1 MRFSLRLAATAS
13 ILAIFVSTV
22 PTKAMSLKE
31 AVAEALATNP
41 EILQAA
47 ENREAIEFELR
58 QAEGLYLPSIDL
70 DAAAGTRRL
79 DNASR
84 RRLGSDEDTLYP
96 AEVGLSIS
104 QTLFDGGNRRSEVE
118 RQAARVDGA
127 SMRVYE
133 RSEGIALRVVQEYL
147 EILLQSEIIKEIRN
161 NVAFHRQMLGEIQ
174 QSEQG
179 GALTAADTTQA
190 QERLLAAQAQ
200 YEQATEDL
208 EVAKIRFHKLVG
220 AQIANPKYPGSVS
233 GALPKSLDAAITQAR
248 AQSPRIAATVADVD
262 AADAH
267 ARGARAAY
275 LPKISLQGRAQ
286 YGQDTDG
293 SDDDGNDLEAL
304 VVARWNLYRGGQ
316 DVAKEQERIRRA
328 SEQRYALHQAHREI
342 EETVRTAWDRRI
354 KQAELAGT
362 LRKQADANA
371 RLVTSYREQ
380 FRVGQRSLLDVLE
393 AQNTRYNVAVQSKT
407 SAYAS
412 VFEEYRILAATG
424 SLARTMGAA
433 PIEQAQV
440 YARDE
445 FAVPQGQ
452 EPNYKRLP
460 SKQASGLPL
469 DLLAP
474 VRK

>member
-1 MRFSLRLAATAS
+1 
-13 ILAIFVSTV
+13 
-22 PTKAMSLKE
+22 MSLKD

-58 QAEGLYLPSIDL
+58 QAKGLYLPTIDL
-70 DAAAGTRRL
+70 NAVAGTRRL
-79 DNASR
+79 DNATR
-84 RRLGSDEDTLYP
+84 RRLGVDQDTLTP
-96 AEVGLSIS
+96 AEVGLAIN
-104 QTLFDGGNRRSEVE
+104 QTVFDGGNRRSEVE

-147 EILLQSEIIKEIRN
+147 EILLQAEIIKEIRS
-161 NVAFHRQMLGEIQ
+161 NVGFHQQMLGEIRK
-174 QSEQG
+174 SEQG

-208 EVAKIRFHKLVG
+208 EVAKIRFQKLVG
-220 AQIANPKYPGSVS
+220 RQIGDPKYPGSVS
-233 GALPKSLDAAITQAR
+233 GALPKTLDAAVTQAR
-248 AQSPRIAATVADVD
+248 AQSPRIAATSADVD

-267 ARGARAAY
+267 ARGARSAY
-275 LPKISLQGRAQ
+275 LPTIALTGRAQ
-286 YGQDTDG
+286 YGQDSDG
-293 SDDDGNDLEAL
+293 AEDNGTDLEAL

-316 DVAKEQERIRRA
+316 DVAREQERIRRA
-328 SEQRYALHQAHREI
+328 SEQRYALHQAYRET
-342 EETVRTAWDRRI
+342 EETVRTAWDRRF

-362 LRKQADANA
+362 LTKQAAANG
-371 RLVTSYREQ
+371 RLVTAYNEQ

-393 AQNTRYNVAVQSKT
+393 AQNTRYNVTVQAKT

-424 SLARTMGAA
+424 SLARTMGSA
-433 PIEQAQV
+433 PVEQAQV

-445 FAVPQGQ
+445 FGVPQGQ